1 MFAEHDRED
10 DPFVATRMPLGDH
23 IEELRR
29 RLLRALA
36 GLGVALVLGFYLS
49 PEVLD
54 FIKTPVENELARF
67 QQRRQDRLAKL
78 LTGGNPELTEANR
91 PREIEI
97 LVPAARLRELLGL
110 PRSEEAGWEPV
121 RVRVRPLEWAL
132 LTGEASRLVGRP
144 PTLVGFGAAEV
155 FNVYFKVSLYAG
167 LVLASPWIFWQL
179 WVFVAAGL
187 YPHERRRV
195 YLFGPMSLGLFLGG
209 VALCEFVVLPVSVRY
224 LLSFYEWL
232 GYEPDLR
239 LSDWL
244 GFALFLPLVF
254 GLAFQTP
261 LVMLFLDRVGIVDA
275 DVFRRNRRLAIFLL
289 AFLAAVL
296 TVTPDVVGML
306 SLAVPL
312 WLLYEAGILLCRFS
326 GQRPAGTTEEELVG
340 FAAAADYPE
349 SAGPQ

>member
-1 MFAEHDRED
+1 MFADHDRED
-10 DPFVATRMPLGDH
+10 DLFAATRMPLGDH

-29 RLLRALA
+29 HLLRALA
-36 GLGVALVLGFYLS
+36 GFAVAVVLGFSVS
-49 PEVLD
+49 PEVLE
-54 FIKTPVENELARF
+54 FIKRPVENELAQFQERR
-67 QQRRQDRLAKL
+67 QQRITKSL
-78 LTGGNPELTEANR
+78 GEGNPELAEANR
-91 PREIEI
+91 PRQIEI

-110 PRSEEAGWEPV
+110 APREDAGWEPV
-121 RVRVRPLEWAL
+121 PVRVRPLDWAL

-144 PTLVGFGAAEV
+144 PTLASFGVAEA
-155 FNVYFKVSLYAG
+155 FNVYFKVSIYAG
-167 LVLASPWIFWQL
+167 IVLGSPWIFWQL
-179 WVFVAAGL
+179 WRFVAAGL

-195 YLFGPMSLGLFLGG
+195 HAFGPLSLGLFLGG

-224 LLSFYEWL
+224 LLSFNEWL

-261 LVMLFLDRVGIVDA
+261 LVMFFLDRVGVVNA
-275 DVFRRNRRLAIFLL
+275 NVYRRNRRLAIFLL

-326 GQRPAGTTEEELVG
+326 GQRPAEEIEVVG
-340 FAAAADYPE
+340 VHGSRGD
-349 SAGPQ
+349 

>member
-1 MFAEHDRED
+1 MWDDVQEGAEAEGVELPLAELAVWSAAPAPGLRDGEVAFAVRAGRQGDAEARPVIQARRDRSLS
-10 DPFVATRMPLGDH
+10 P
-23 IEELRR
+23 RR
-29 RLLRALA
+29 R
-36 GLGVALVLGFYLS
+36 
-49 PEVLD
+49 
-54 FIKTPVENELARF
+54 
-67 QQRRQDRLAKL
+67 
-78 LTGGNPELTEANR
+78 
-91 PREIEI
+91 EIQ
-97 LVPAARLRELLGL
+97 L
-110 PRSEEAGWEPV
+110 
-121 RVRVRPLEWAL
+121 RVRPLEWAL

-195 YLFGPMSLGLFLGG
+195 YLFGPLSLGLFLGG

-275 DVFRRNRRLAIFLL
+275 DVYRRNRRLAIFLL

-296 TVTPDVVGML
+296 TVTPDVVGMMA
-306 SLAVPL
+306 LAVPM

-340 FAAAADYPE
+340 FAGAAGYPE
-349 SAGPQ
+349 SAGPQRGDA